1 MLRNNTRVCKSI
13 EANTV
18 FKSAEVFKTKAAF
31 AFYGVFK
38 SRSAKIMWSVFRKG
52 IFVQLKRYGLM
63 SLALAALIAAYT
75 AAAAGTKLYRYAN
88 DKGVV
93 AVDDH
98 VPPEFVK
105 NGYEVLS
112 PDGRVLETVPRQLT
126 GAEGA
131 RKRAAEAEAKR
142 LQEWD
147 KNLLLRYSSADD
159 IAAARDRA
167 LHEID
172 IRLSILRSN
181 LASAKAQVESEQEK
195 AADIERRGGTVP
207 DAIAS
212 NIDKL
217 KVEVAGIEDSIAERL
232 KDQQNTKISYQK
244 DIERFQTLQD
254 VVKFRHSNTPGE
266 E

>member
-1 MLRNNTRVCKSI
+1 M
-13 EANTV
+13 E
-18 FKSAEVFKTKAAF
+18 FKAK
-31 AFYGVFK
+31 GVFEM
-38 SRSAKIMWSVFRKG
+38 RSARIIRDIFRKG
-52 IFVQLKRYGLM
+52 IFVHIKRCGLI
-63 SLALAALIAAYT
+63 SLALVALIAVNTAT
-75 AAAAGTKLYRYAN
+75 AAGAKLYRYST
-88 DKGVV
+88 DKGVI

-131 RKRAAEAEAKR
+131 RKRATEAEAKR

-147 KNLLLRYSSADD
+147 KNLLLRYSSTDD

-181 LASAKAQVESEQEK
+181 LTSAKAQVEHEQEK

-232 KDQQNTKISYQK
+232 KDQKNTQVSFQK
-244 DIERFQTLQD
+244 DIERFKTLQD
-254 VVKFRHSNTPGE
+254 VVKFRSSNSSSGSE